1 MDETA
6 ASTRAPGDR
15 RAVPPGMATL
25 FIGLVLLATGIA
37 LSIRAEIGVA
47 PFDVVTTGIVS
58 VTGIEI
64 GIAAMLTPLAFI
76 ALSLVLGGRMRV
88 GTLLSVVLVGPVLGL
103 VLRVL
108 PVPEAMAPRVGLF
121 AVGFVVLAAG
131 ITAVVVADVGP
142 GPAELLMMTLHER
155 GVAISPA
162 RTAIEVVS
170 VAVGWA
176 MGGQVGA
183 GTVIF
188 ALLIGPVLQRFLN
201 LAGFSS
207 RVAEVRSDCASPGA

>member
-1 MDETA
+1 MDEIGA
-6 ASTRAPGDR
+6 NTRPTEAR
-15 RAVPPGMATL
+15 RSVPSGMATL
-25 FIGLVLLATGIA
+25 FVGLVLLAIGIA

-64 GIAAMLTPLAFI
+64 GIAAMLTPIAFI
-76 ALSLVLGGRMRV
+76 ALSLALGGRMRL
-88 GTLLSVVLVGPVLGL
+88 GTVLAVVLVGPVLGL
-103 VLRVL
+103 ALRAL
-108 PVPEAMAPRVGLF
+108 PVQEAMAPRLALF
-121 AVGFVVLAAG
+121 AIGFVVLAAG

-142 GPAELLMMTLHER
+142 GPAELLMLTLNER

-162 RTAIEVVS
+162 RTTIEVVS
-170 VAVGWA
+170 VAIGWA

-183 GTVIF
+183 GTVVF

-201 LAGFSS
+201 LAGFSA